1 MAVSTGADAASK
13 PRRAGGEVTYDRWME
28 SQGIPI
34 HRGYYVED
42 LRTAEVA
49 PWKARGYNAA
59 FIQLEGMPAMCEGRI
74 TEIPPGGELPAIKL
88 GFDELV
94 YVLQGE
100 GATSVWVSGSSQPRN
115 FEWHP
120 HSLFC
125 IPRHHKHQIFNGRG
139 DSTVRLLH
147 YNYLPVAMAGSN
159 SPDFFFNNP
168 YEEPDHLGGDL
179 YAEAEPI
186 KDHDDDANDPYL
198 WYGNFFPD
206 LAAWS
211 SLSVYQRRGAGG
223 HHLRIQMPDSELSGH
238 MSVFPI
244 GTYKKGHR
252 HGPGVGI
259 VIPAGEGYS
268 IMWPE
273 GQEKVIIP
281 WHEGSMFVPPN
292 RWFHQHFN
300 LGEVPARYLALH
312 PTLRRQLF
320 GQMERVEDR
329 ARDQIEYSDE
339 DPMIRERFES
349 ELAKRG
355 QKSLMPEEI
364 YSNRDYQWAFKADY
378 SKPEE
383 SVR

>member
-1 MAVSTGADAASK
+1 MTQGIAGRATR
-13 PRRAGGEVTYDRWME
+13 PRRQRGDTTYDSWME
-28 SQGIPI
+28 SRGIPI
-34 HRGYYVED
+34 HRGYFVED
-42 LRTAEVA
+42 LRTVELGWWAE
-49 PWKARGYNAA
+49 RECNAA
-59 FIQLEGMPAMCEGRI
+59 FIQLEGMPGMCEGRV
-74 TEIPPGGELPAIKL
+74 TEIPPGAALPPLKL
-88 GFDELV
+88 GFDDLV
-94 YVLQGE
+94 YVLQGQ
-100 GATSVWVSGSSQPRN
+100 GATTVWSEGSSTPRS

-120 HSLFC
+120 HSLFL
-125 IPRHHKHQIFNGRG
+125 IPRHHRHQIMNGRG

-147 YNYLPVAMAGSN
+147 YNYAPLAMAGSN

-168 YEEPDHLGGDL
+168 YEESNGPTDDL
-179 YAEAEPI
+179 YAEAKAVKVHQDEE
-186 KDHDDDANDPYL
+186 NDPYL

-206 LAAWS
+206 LAKWDR
-211 SLSVYQRRGAGG
+211 LSVYQRRGAGG
-223 HHLRIQMPDSELSGH
+223 HHVTIQLPDSEMSGH
-238 MSVFPI
+238 MSVFPV

-273 GQEKVIIP
+273 GSEKVIVP
-281 WHEGSMFVPPN
+281 WHEASMFVPPN

-300 LGEVPARYLALH
+300 LGEIPARYLALH
-312 PTLRRQLF
+312 PTLRKQLF

-355 QKSLMPEEI
+355 QKSLMPAEI
-364 YSNRDYQWAFKADY
+364 YENREYKWEFKEQYA
-378 SKPEE
+378 KPTA
-383 SVR
+383 